1 MTDGREE
8 KDVLIAPT
16 GAVLSNN
23 LTGTESIT
31 LNVHQHPVIL
41 GRPIG
46 FALLATFAA
55 IWMVTGDDPWLPP
68 FVVLLVLG
76 LWVRVGI
83 KEYERRRNSFVATNK
98 RIMKVEGIFH
108 VRVPMMRHSKVT
120 DMSLDL
126 PLIGRILGFG
136 SITIESAGQNQ
147 PIRDI
152 RYIRYPTQTY
162 RRLCG
167 AIFDDEFPPL
177 TPKQARADEGW
188 VRRIVEGAAPTVT
201 RVRRRVGRP
210 PNGSGPA
217 PGATSPSGA
226 HAGRAPN
233 GSRPK
238 SILNEAQK
246 PPQRVAK
253 HRPAEDDT
261 NEIPTRPPGRR

>member
-1 MTDGREE
+1 
-8 KDVLIAPT
+8 
-16 GAVLSNN
+16 
-23 LTGTESIT
+23 
-31 LNVHQHPVIL
+31 
-41 GRPIG
+41 
-46 FALLATFAA
+46 
-55 IWMVTGDDPWLPP
+55 
-68 FVVLLVLG
+68 
-76 LWVRVGI
+76 
-83 KEYERRRNSFVATNK
+83 
-98 RIMKVEGIFH
+98 MKVEGIFH

-238 SILNEAQK
+238 SILTEAQK
-246 PPQRVAK
+246 PPQGVAE
-253 HRPAEDDT
+253 HRPVKHHPVEDDT
-261 NEIPTRPPGRR
+261 DEIPTRPPGRR